1 MARVIVNLTDR
12 WKRISF
18 QVRSFPLAL
27 LSLCILS
34 FGLFIPWLGYYWD
47 DWPVVVSTY
56 LRGLGFFWNFYS
68 GERPLEGWV
77 YILTIP
83 FLGTR
88 PLVWHIF
95 ILAMRWL
102 TVLLM
107 WWVLRS
113 LWPQRTRQ
121 ITWMALLFAVYPAFE
136 QQVFPINFSAHW
148 IAFSLYFLSLG
159 LMIRSLRVARLARV
173 WSLLAVLLVAVHLW
187 TLEYFAGLELLRIL
201 IIWIVVAEI
210 QPDLRKRLALTLG
223 FWLPYLTVVVIF
235 TVWRLIYL
243 HVDALDPNEPVLL
256 NSLLAHPLSTI
267 VRLLQFALQDFLNI
281 VFGAWA
287 KVLRPEVFDL
297 TDRLVLFSVFMSLLV
312 FAFVAFYLV
321 KLKSLPPGDDVSSS
335 DQAWARQALF
345 FGLAA
350 VLLGPLPVWLTNRLT
365 TWGLYGSRFA
375 LASIFGASV
384 LWVAFLEWSMPR
396 RLPKLLLL
404 SALVALSVG
413 FHIRW
418 TNDFRWIWKDE
429 LRFYWQLYWRAPYL
443 KPGSAIAADG
453 EFFPYVG
460 RNATA
465 LAINLLY
472 PQSDY
477 FGIDYWFYEVYPG
490 FVRDHE
496 AMKAGKKISFNFRK
510 FDFTGSTLD
519 SVFVTYES
527 EKGQCLWVLSP
538 QDDDNPEINPMLAEA
553 LPISNLSRIERQPRR
568 APIEAIFGKEP
579 PHDWCYF
586 FQKAS
591 LAQQFKDWAEVAR
604 LGDEAQKLG
613 FGPNN
618 PQEWLPFI
626 EGYARAGRWQDAVD
640 TTLHVRQVNRFL
652 SPRLCAS
659 WGRIL
664 ADTPPPAASAAQV
677 SSMSSRLECG
687 E

>member
-1 MARVIVNLTDR
+1 V
-12 WKRISF
+12 
-18 QVRSFPLAL
+18 
-27 LSLCILS
+27 
-34 FGLFIPWLGYYWD
+34 
-47 DWPVVVSTY
+47 
-56 LRGLGFFWNFYS
+56 GFFWNFYS

-83 FLGTR
+83 LLGTR

-102 TVLLM
+102 TVLVM
-107 WWVLRS
+107 WWALRG

-148 IAFSLYFLSLG
+148 ITFTLYFASLG
-159 LMIRSLRVARLARV
+159 LMIRSLRASGLGAVQSVGRIGNLTLFGPLL
-173 WSLLAVLLVAVHLW
+173 WSLLALLLVVLHLW
-187 TLEYFAGLELLRIL
+187 TLEYFAGLEFLRVFV
-201 IIWIVVAEI
+201 IWIVVSESE
-210 QPDLRKRLALTLG
+210 PDLRKRLALTLHR
-223 FWLPYLTVVVIF
+223 WLPYLAVVAAF
-235 TVWRLIYL
+235 TVWRLFFL
-243 HVDALDPNEPVLL
+243 DVSSADPNEPALL
-256 NSLLAHPLSTI
+256 NSLLVQPLSTS

-281 VFGAWA
+281 VFSTWA
-287 KVLRPEVFDL
+287 KTVKPEVFDL
-297 TDRLVLFSVFMSLLV
+297 TDRLVLFSVLLSLLV
-312 FAFVAFYLV
+312 FALALFYLA
-321 KLKSLPPGDDVSSS
+321 KLKSSPPASAGRAAGR
-335 DQAWARQALF
+335 AWARQALV
-345 FGLAA
+345 FGILAA
-350 VLLGPLPVWLTNRLT
+350 LLGPLPVWLTNRLT

-375 LASIFGASV
+375 LASIFGASI

-404 SALVALSVG
+404 SALIALSVG

-418 TNDFRWIWKDE
+418 TNAFRWIWKDE

-443 KPGSAIAADG
+443 KPGSTIASDG

-477 FGIDYWFYEVYPG
+477 PGIDYWFYEVHPG

-496 AMKAGKKISFNFRK
+496 EMKAGKTISFNFRK

-538 QDDDNPEINPMLAEA
+538 EDDDNPDINPMLAEA
-553 LPISNLSRIERQPRR
+553 LPISNLSRIERKPRG
-568 APIEAIFGKEP
+568 APVGAIFGREP
-579 PHDWCYF
+579 PHDWCYY
-586 FQKAS
+586 FQKAG
-591 LAQQFKDWAEVAR
+591 LARQFEDWEEVSH

-640 TTLHVRQVNRFL
+640 TSLHVRRVNHFL
-652 SPRLCAS
+652 SPRLCTL

-664 ADTPPPAASAAQV
+664 ADAPPPATSRLLVDQ
-677 SSMSSRLECG
+677 MTSRLECG

>member
-1 MARVIVNLTDR
+1 M
-12 WKRISF
+12 
-18 QVRSFPLAL
+18 AL
-27 LSLCILS
+27 LLLCILS

-47 DWPVVVSTY
+47 DWPVVVSAY
-56 LRGLGFFWNFYS
+56 LRGVGFFWNFYS

-83 FLGTR
+83 LLGTR

-107 WWVLRS
+107 WWVLRG

-121 ITWMALLFAVYPAFE
+121 ITWMALLFAIYPAFE

-148 IAFSLYFLSLG
+148 ITFSLYFLSLG
-159 LMIRSLRVARLARV
+159 LMIRSLRVARLAWL
-173 WSLLAVLLVAVHLW
+173 WSLLAVLLVAMHLW
-187 TLEYFAGLELLRIL
+187 TLEYFAGLEFLRVL
-201 IIWIVVAEI
+201 IIWIVLSES
-210 QPDLRKRLALTLG
+210 QPDKRKRIILTVRR
-223 FWLPYLTVVVIF
+223 WLPYLAVVVIF
-235 TVWRLIYL
+235 TVWRLFFL
-243 HVDALDPNEPVLL
+243 DVGATDPNEPALL
-256 NSLLAHPLSTI
+256 NSLLTHPLTTG

-287 KVLRPEVFDL
+287 KTVNPVVFDL
-297 TDRLVLFSVFMSLLV
+297 TDRLALFSVFLSLLV
-312 FAFVAFYLV
+312 FALAAFYLA
-321 KLKSLPPGDDVSSS
+321 KLKSPPPRDDESSPAQ
-335 DQAWARQALF
+335 DWARQALL
-345 FGLAA
+345 FGLVA

-396 RLPKLLLL
+396 RIPKLLLL

-443 KPGSAIAADG
+443 KPGSTIAADG

-460 RNATA
+460 RSATA
-465 LAINLLY
+465 LATNLLY

-477 FGIDYWFYEVYPG
+477 PGIDYWFYEVYPG
-490 FVRDHE
+490 FVRDQE
-496 AMKAGKKISFNFRK
+496 VMRAGKTISFNFRK

-519 SVFVTYES
+519 SVFVSYES

-538 QDDDNPEINPMLAEA
+538 EDEDNPEINPMLAEA
-553 LPISNLSRIERQPRR
+553 LPISNLSRIERQPRGV
-568 APIEAIFGKEP
+568 PVEAIFGKEP
-579 PHDWCYF
+579 PHDWCYY

-591 LAQQFKDWAEVAR
+591 LARQYKDWAEVAR

-626 EGYARAGRWQDAVD
+626 EGYARAGGWRDAVD

-652 SPRLCAS
+652 SPRLCAL

-664 ADTPPPAASAAQV
+664 ADTPPPSASAEQV
-677 SSMSSRLECG
+677 DQMTSRLACG